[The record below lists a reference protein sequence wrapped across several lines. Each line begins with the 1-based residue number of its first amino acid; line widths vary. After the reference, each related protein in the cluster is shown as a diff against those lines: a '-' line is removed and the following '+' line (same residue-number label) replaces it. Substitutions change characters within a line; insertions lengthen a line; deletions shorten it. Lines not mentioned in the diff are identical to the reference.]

1 MTRRGIAA
9 AFFATCT
16 LALTVC
22 AGAFAAQVN
31 SSAGG
36 AEYGAGSNQTPGG
49 PGGQSPATHGASD
62 EVVRTAR
69 SLAGHRLQR
78 GSHGTAVV
86 ALQRLLTMAGQRV
99 RQSGVFDGH
108 TEHVVRRFQ
117 SRVSLPVTGVVDD
130 PTAIAIAAQAA
141 SVVRGPL
148 ADAGWTFPL
157 YPLKAVEPTRDW
169 TLDQGVDLGG
179 LNGQCGPQ
187 LEELAVAS
195 GTIVQEG
202 IDGFGPAAP
211 VLLVD
216 SGPDAGRYVY
226 YGHAYPALVHVGDH
240 VVAGQPVADV
250 GCGRVGRS
258 STPHLEIGISAPGS
272 TTPCCVSVGETS
284 AETRRQLLFALA
296 RAKANPSA
304 YAPAAAAPAAPT
316 AGANGGT
323 APPQ

>member
-1 MTRRGIAA
+1 MDLRGIAA
-9 AFFATCT
+9 AFFVSCS
-16 LALTVC
+16 LALMPC
-22 AGAFAAQVN
+22 AGASAAQVS

-36 AEYGAGSNQTPGG
+36 AQYGAASSP
-49 PGGQSPATHGASD
+49 SPATPGTSSTQSASA
-62 EVVRTAR
+62 EVAQTAAA
-69 SLAGHRLQR
+69 LAGHRLKR
-78 GSHGTAVV
+78 GSRGAPVA
-86 ALQRLLTMAGQRV
+86 ALQRLLTMAGMRV
-99 RQSGVFDGH
+99 RPSGVFDSH
-108 TEHVVRRFQ
+108 TDHVVRHFQ
-117 SRVSLPVTGVVDD
+117 ARVSLPATGVVDD
-130 PTAIAIAAQAA
+130 PTAIAIAARAA

-148 ADAGWTFPL
+148 ADAGWIFPL
-157 YPLKAVEPTRDW
+157 YPLKAVEPTSYW
-169 TLDQGVDLGG
+169 SLDQGVDLGG
-179 LNGQCGPQ
+179 LNGVCGPQ

-226 YGHAYPALVHVGDH
+226 YGHAYPALVQVGDH

-296 RAKANPSA
+296 RAKANPSG
-304 YAPAAAAPAAPT
+304 YAPAAAAPPT
-316 AGANGGT
+316 PPAGASGGT
-323 APPQ
+323 APAQ

>member
-1 MTRRGIAA
+1 MNLRGAAA
-9 AFFATCT
+9 AFFATCS
-16 LALTVC
+16 LALTLC
-22 AGAFAAQVN
+22 AGASAAQVD

-36 AEYGAGSNQTPGG
+36 TQYGAGSS
-49 PGGQSPATHGASD
+49 QSPATPGQSTSSHGASTD
-62 EVVRTAR
+62 VAQTAR
-69 SLAGHRLQR
+69 ALAGHRLKR
-78 GSHGTAVV
+78 GSRGAPVD
-86 ALQRLLTMAGQRV
+86 ALQRLLTMAGMRV

-108 TEHVVRRFQ
+108 TEHVVRHFQ
-117 SRVSLPVTGVVDD
+117 ARVSLPSTGVVDD

-157 YPLKAVEPTRDW
+157 YPLKAVEPTSYW

-179 LNGQCGPQ
+179 LNGLCGPQ

-226 YGHAYPALVHVGDH
+226 YGHASPALVQVGDH
-240 VVAGQPVADV
+240 VVAGQPIADV

-304 YAPAAAAPAAPT
+304 YAPAAAAPAAPP

>member
-1 MTRRGIAA
+1 MDLRGLAA

-16 LALTVC
+16 LALTLC
-22 AGAFAAQVN
+22 AGASAAQVD

-36 AEYGAGSNQTPGG
+36 AQYGGASSPAG
-49 PGGQSPATHGASD
+49 PGGQSSAAHGVSAD
-62 EVVRTAR
+62 VVQTAR
-69 SLAGHRLQR
+69 ALAGHRLRR
-78 GSHGTAVV
+78 GSRGTPVA
-86 ALQRLLTMAGQRV
+86 ALQRLLRMAGLRV

-117 SRVSLPVTGVVDD
+117 SRISLPATGVVDD
-130 PTAIAIAAQAA
+130 PTAIAIASQAA

-148 ADAGWTFPL
+148 ADAGWIFPL
-157 YPLKAVEPTRDW
+157 YPLKAVEPTRYW

-179 LNGQCGPQ
+179 PNGQCGTQ

-195 GTIVQEG
+195 GTIVKEG

-216 SGPDAGRYVY
+216 SGPDTGRYVY
-226 YGHAYPALVHVGDH
+226 YGHASPALVHVGDH

-250 GCGRVGRS
+250 GCGRVGHS
-258 STPHLEIGISAPGS
+258 SAPHLEIGISAPGS

-284 AETRRQLLFALA
+284 RETRSQLLFALT
-296 RAKANPSA
+296 RAEANPSA
-304 YAPAAAAPAAPT
+304 YAPAATAPAAPP